1 MHTLVHAASRA
12 LAQQDADELERLV
25 ETALAQRADTQGLNL
40 PELSDATRVLS
51 RQVRMAE
58 VHLGI
63 SSQVSAQ
70 KEHNV
75 WAL

>member
-1 MHTLVHAASRA
+1 MHTLVQAASRA
-12 LAQQDADELERLV
+12 LARQDADELERLV
-25 ETALAQRADTQGLNL
+25 ETALAQRADSQSLNL
-40 PELSDATRVLS
+40 RELSDAARVLS

-63 SSQVSAQ
+63 SSQVTAQ
-70 KEHNV
+70 KEHNP

>member
-1 MHTLVHAASRA
+1 MHTLVQAASRA

-25 ETALAQRADTQGLNL
+25 ETALARRVDSQSLNL
-40 PELSDATRVLS
+40 RELSDAARVLS

-63 SSQVSAQ
+63 SSQMTPQ